1 MDSFEHVVAT
11 ILDREGYWVRT
22 NVRVALTPEEKRLIN
37 RPSAPRWELDV
48 VAYSGSRN
56 ELLVVECKS
65 YLDSYGV
72 RTTSFDGSKADEE
85 TRYKLFS
92 DDVLRRV
99 VPSRLE
105 KQLAEQ
111 GFCPEGTKAT
121 LCLAAGKIY
130 GDPAPLRVIF
140 EKNGWRL
147 LESRWLIEGLQ
158 RLAEESYD
166 NSVASVVAK
175 LLLRDEAER
184 RPVAK
189 PGQS

>member
-1 MDSFEHVVAT
+1 MDSFEQVVAT

-22 NVRVALTPEEKRLIN
+22 SVKVGLTPEEKREIG

-99 VPSRLE
+99 VLSRLE
-105 KQLAEQ
+105 KQLA
-111 GFCPEGTKAT
+111 
-121 LCLAAGKIY
+121 
-130 GDPAPLRVIF
+130 
-140 EKNGWRL
+140 
-147 LESRWLIEGLQ
+147 SQ
-158 RLAEESYD
+158 RADLST
-166 NSVASVVAK
+166 
-175 LLLRDEAER
+175 R
-184 RPVAK
+184 RPGTRL
-189 PGQS
+189 P